1 VLHWA
6 SFSAWHSGSP
16 LSRLARPHGTGWAGL
31 TGPTGHSHDARAQRV
46 ATRHGVRADAHWVAA
61 AVNSLAAIRAT
72 RQCNSG
78 VWTME
83 AQGTHR
89 AAPLR
94 SGANEKTGRWRG
106 RHLNGACHI
115 PGGEEGRGGGKG
127 LIRVLARGGKHQRC
141 EVELEPAERE
151 KSGVRWSFSP

>member
-16 LSRLARPHGTGWAGL
+16 LSRLSRPHGTGWAGL

-94 SGANEKTGRWRG
+94 SGANEKQV
-106 RHLNGACHI
+106 
-115 PGGEEGRGGGKG
+115 GGEGDTSPERVTYPAVKRVVVAEKASLEFLHGEGSTSDVRRSSSRLKE
-127 LIRVLARGGKHQRC
+127 KN
-141 EVELEPAERE
+141 PA
-151 KSGVRWSFSP
+151 